1 MNRLLHE
8 SDLLSLHLPLGLIK
22 PTAFLVNTSRGG
34 LVDEAAL
41 VRALEENR
49 LGGAALDVVEEEPL
63 LAASPLRGMEQVTL
77 TRHYAASSQDSM
89 NHLHGTVAD
98 SVEAILRGYWPP
110 FPDNGAVVPRV
121 PLRPWKDFC
130 PSR

>member
-110 FPDNGAVVPRV
+110 FPVNGTVVPRV